1 MKILYL
7 TSELPYP
14 LRTGFMRHY
23 YFLRSLGPRHEV
35 TYVSLTRRKEGA
47 DEQTLRVLSEF
58 AKKVVVFPV
67 ADAGRISSALE
78 RIGSLPVIGGTLVR
92 GTYNRHAL
100 SVLRGYLTDLQ
111 REERFDLVLIG
122 GKMLYPIADVLHDT
136 PVMMDCCD
144 AVHVRVGQELRFAT
158 PLLVPFYA
166 MRYLRIRRL
175 EKRIVARFPNVT
187 FVSERDRRSLIGNG
201 GGAVVPQGVDLEY
214 WRRKDAYEGTPRIVF
229 SGVMSYPPNHDAAMQ
244 LVQRIVPLLR
254 DRLPAF
260 EVKVVGRDPRRS
272 LLNAARACPEV
283 EITGEVEDV
292 RPYLEKA
299 SIFVAPLRFASGMQ
313 NKILE
318 AMAMELPVVTT
329 PVAADGLN
337 SNGTF
342 APLRIAREP
351 QEIAEEIVAL
361 AGDRARRQRLAS
373 AGRAFVESHHSWP
386 IALER
391 FEQEYLRA
399 AMQGKEKRQS
409 SAA

>member
-1 MKILYL
+1 MNILYL

-47 DEQTLRVLSEF
+47 DEETLRVLSAL
-58 AKKVVVFPV
+58 AKRVVVFPV
-67 ADAGRISSALE
+67 SDAGRISTALE

-100 SVLRGYLTDLQ
+100 GVLRRYLAELQ
-111 REERFDLVLIG
+111 QHERFDLALIG
-122 GKMLYPIADVLHDT
+122 GKMLHPIADALQGT
-136 PVMMDCCD
+136 PIMMDCCD
-144 AVHVRVGQELRFAT
+144 AVHVRVGQELRYAT
-158 PLLVPFYA
+158 PLLAPFYA
-166 MRYLRIRRL
+166 LRYLRIRRL
-175 EKRIVARFPNVT
+175 EKQIVARFPNVT
-187 FVSERDRRSLIGNG
+187 FVSERDRRSLMNNG
-201 GGAVVPQGVDLEY
+201 GGAVVPQGVDLGY
-214 WRRKDAYEGTPRIVF
+214 WRRSQPYDGTPRIVF

-244 LVQRIVPLLR
+244 LVQRIVPALR
-254 DRLPAF
+254 ERLAGF
-260 EVKVVGRDPRRS
+260 EVKIVGRDPRRS

-283 EITGEVEDV
+283 EVTGEVEDV
-292 RPYLEKA
+292 RPYLENA
-299 SIFVAPLRFASGMQ
+299 TVFVAPLRFASGMQ

-337 SNGTF
+337 SNGAS
-342 APLRIAREP
+342 APLRIAVDAN
-351 QEIAEEIVAL
+351 EIADEIAAL
-361 AGDRARRQRLAS
+361 AKDRPRRQWLAS

-386 IALER
+386 LALER

-399 AMQGKEKRQS
+399 AMQGKGKH
-409 SAA
+409 